1 MEGFSLEMLPVF
13 GSNNDA
19 TWDSEPA
26 KIRDFLNNQQ
36 MVKDEA

>member
-19 TWDSEPA
+19 TSDSEPA
-26 KIRDFLNNQQ
+26 KIWDFYNQQ